1 MQIMKRL
8 LIIAILLVLLP
19 AVVHAEKKYINDLLE
34 ITLRTGQGIDHKIIE
49 IVKSGQVVEVL
60 EPGDQ
65 WTKIRRL
72 NGTEGWVVSRFLTS
86 NKPNI
91 LLLKELQE
99 KHEEIMIRNES
110 QLVKIAKLQGDNKE
124 LRSKLAV
131 SAKTLN
137 DLNNSFET
145 LKKESGEFLQLQSK
159 YNKAT
164 TQLAKQK
171 EKIQKYED
179 ELSKLEQRQ
188 IFRWIFTGAGILFLG
203 FLIGISGKRQR
214 RRPSLL

>member
-1 MQIMKRL
+1 MKRL
-8 LIIAILLVLLP
+8 FIIAILLVLLP

-49 IVKSGQVVEVL
+49 IVKSGQMVEVL
-60 EPGDQ
+60 KPGDQ

-99 KHEEIMIRNES
+99 KHEAIVIRTDS
-110 QLVKIAKLQGDNKE
+110 QLEEIAKLQEDNKE
-124 LRSKLAV
+124 LRSKLTV

-137 DLNNSFET
+137 DLNNSYET
-145 LKKESGEFLQLQSK
+145 LKKESGEFLQFKSN

-164 TQLAKQK
+164 AQLTKQK
-171 EKIQKYED
+171 QKIQKYEE

-203 FLIGISGKRQR
+203 FLIGLSGKRQR
-214 RRPSLL
+214 RRLSLI

>member
-8 LIIAILLVLLP
+8 FLIAILIVLLP

-99 KHEEIMIRNES
+99 KHEEIMIRNDS
-110 QLVKIAKLQGDNKE
+110 QLIKIAKLQGDNKE

-145 LKKESGEFLQLQSK
+145 LKKESGEFLQLKSK

-164 TQLAKQK
+164 AQLAKQK
-171 EKIQKYED
+171 EKIQKCED
-179 ELSKLEQRQ
+179 DLSKLEQRQ
-188 IFRWIFTGAGILFLG
+188 IFRWIFTGAGILFVG
-203 FLIGISGKRQR
+203 FLLGISGKRQR

>member
-1 MQIMKRL
+1 MKRL
-8 LIIAILLVLLP
+8 FIIAILLVLLP

-49 IVKSGQVVEVL
+49 IVKSGQMVEVL
-60 EPGDQ
+60 KPGDQ

-99 KHEEIMIRNES
+99 KHEAIVIRTDS
-110 QLVKIAKLQGDNKE
+110 QLEEIAKLQEDNKE
-124 LRSKLAV
+124 LRSKLTV

-137 DLNNSFET
+137 DLNNSYET
-145 LKKESGEFLQLQSK
+145 LKKESGEFLQFKSN

-164 TQLAKQK
+164 AQLTKQK
-171 EKIQKYED
+171 QKIQKYEE

-203 FLIGISGKRQR
+203 FLIGLSGKRQR

>member
-1 MQIMKRL
+1 MKRL
-8 LIIAILLVLLP
+8 FIIAILLVLLP
-19 AVVHAEKKYINDLLE
+19 DVVHAEKRYINDLLE

-49 IVKSGQVVEVL
+49 IVKSGQMVEVIK
-60 EPGDQ
+60 PGNQ
-65 WTKIRRL
+65 WTKIRQL

-99 KHEEIMIRNES
+99 KHEAIMIRTDS
-110 QLVKIAKLQGDNKE
+110 QLEEIAKLQEDNKE
-124 LRSKLAV
+124 LRSKLTV

-137 DLNNSFET
+137 GLNNSYET
-145 LKKESGEFLQLQSK
+145 LKKGSGDFLQLKSNYK
-159 YNKAT
+159 KAT
-164 TQLAKQK
+164 AQLTKQK
-171 EKIQKYED
+171 QKNQKYED

-203 FLIGISGKRQR
+203 FLIGLSGKRQR
-214 RRPSLL
+214 RRLSLL

>member
-1 MQIMKRL
+1 MKRL
-8 LIIAILLVLLP
+8 FIIAILLVLLP

-49 IVKSGQVVEVL
+49 IVKSGQMVEVL
-60 EPGDQ
+60 KPGDQ

-99 KHEEIMIRNES
+99 KHEAIMIRTDS
-110 QLVKIAKLQGDNKE
+110 QLEEITKLQEDNKE
-124 LRSKLAV
+124 LRSKLTV

-137 DLNNSFET
+137 DLNNSYET
-145 LKKESGEFLQLQSK
+145 LKKESGEFLQLKSN

-164 TQLAKQK
+164 AQLTKQK
-171 EKIQKYED
+171 QKIQKYED
-179 ELSKLEQRQ
+179 ELSKLERRQ

-203 FLIGISGKRQR
+203 FLIGLSGKRQR

>member
-1 MQIMKRL
+1 MKRL
-8 LIIAILLVLLP
+8 FIIAILLVLLP
-19 AVVHAEKKYINDLLE
+19 DVVHAEKRYINDLLE

-49 IVKSGQVVEVL
+49 IVKSGQMVEVIK
-60 EPGDQ
+60 PGNQ
-65 WTKIRRL
+65 WTKIRQL

-99 KHEEIMIRNES
+99 KYEAIMIRTDS
-110 QLVKIAKLQGDNKE
+110 QLEEIAKLQEDNKE
-124 LRSKLAV
+124 LRSKLTV

-137 DLNNSFET
+137 GLNNSYET
-145 LKKESGEFLQLQSK
+145 LKKGSGDFLQLKSNYK
-159 YNKAT
+159 KAT
-164 TQLAKQK
+164 AQLTKQK
-171 EKIQKYED
+171 QKNQKYED

-203 FLIGISGKRQR
+203 FLIGLSGKRQR
-214 RRPSLL
+214 RRSSLL

>member
-1 MQIMKRL
+1 MKRL
-8 LIIAILLVLLP
+8 FIIAILLVLLP

-49 IVKSGQVVEVL
+49 IVKSGQMVEVIK
-60 EPGDQ
+60 PGNQ
-65 WTKIRRL
+65 WTKIRQL

-99 KHEEIMIRNES
+99 KYEAIMIRTDS
-110 QLVKIAKLQGDNKE
+110 QLEEIAKLQEDNKE
-124 LRSKLAV
+124 LRSKLTV

-137 DLNNSFET
+137 DLNNSYET
-145 LKKESGEFLQLQSK
+145 LKKGSGDFLQLKSNYK
-159 YNKAT
+159 KAT
-164 TQLAKQK
+164 AQLTKQK
-171 EKIQKYED
+171 QKIQKYDD
-179 ELSKLEQRQ
+179 ELSKLEKRQ

-203 FLIGISGKRQR
+203 FLIGLSGKRQR
-214 RRPSLL
+214 RRSSLL

>member
-1 MQIMKRL
+1 MKRL
-8 LIIAILLVLLP
+8 FIIAILLVLLP
-19 AVVHAEKKYINDLLE
+19 DVVHAEKRYINDLLE

-49 IVKSGQVVEVL
+49 IVKSGQMVEVIK
-60 EPGDQ
+60 PGNQ
-65 WTKIRRL
+65 WTKIRQL

-99 KHEEIMIRNES
+99 KYEAIMIRTDS
-110 QLVKIAKLQGDNKE
+110 QLEEIAKLQEDNKE
-124 LRSKLAV
+124 LRSKLTV

-137 DLNNSFET
+137 DLNNSYET
-145 LKKESGEFLQLQSK
+145 LKKGSGDFLQLKSNYK
-159 YNKAT
+159 KAT
-164 TQLAKQK
+164 AQLTKQK
-171 EKIQKYED
+171 QKNQKYED

-203 FLIGISGKRQR
+203 FLIGLSGKRQR
-214 RRPSLL
+214 RRLSLL

>member
-1 MQIMKRL
+1 MKRL
-8 LIIAILLVLLP
+8 FIIAILLVLLP
-19 AVVHAEKKYINDLLE
+19 AVVHAEKRYINDLLE

-49 IVKSGQVVEVL
+49 IVKSGQMVEVL
-60 EPGDQ
+60 KPGDQ

-99 KHEEIMIRNES
+99 KHEAVVIRTDS
-110 QLVKIAKLQGDNKE
+110 QLEEITKLQEDNKE

-131 SAKTLN
+131 SAKMLN
-137 DLNNSFET
+137 DLNNSYET
-145 LKKESGEFLQLQSK
+145 LKKGSGDFLQLKSN

-164 TQLAKQK
+164 AQLTKQK
-171 EKIQKYED
+171 QKIQQYED

-203 FLIGISGKRQR
+203 FLIGLSGKRQR
-214 RRPSLL
+214 RRSSLL

>member
-1 MQIMKRL
+1 MKRL
-8 LIIAILLVLLP
+8 FIIAILLVLLP
-19 AVVHAEKKYINDLLE
+19 DVVHAEKRYINDLLE

-49 IVKSGQVVEVL
+49 IVKSGQMVEVIK
-60 EPGDQ
+60 PGNQ
-65 WTKIRRL
+65 WTKIRQL

-99 KHEEIMIRNES
+99 KYEAIMIRTDS
-110 QLVKIAKLQGDNKE
+110 QLEEIAKLQEDNKE
-124 LRSKLAV
+124 LRSKLTV

-137 DLNNSFET
+137 GLNNSYET
-145 LKKESGEFLQLQSK
+145 LKKGSGDFLQLKSNYK
-159 YNKAT
+159 KAT
-164 TQLAKQK
+164 AQLTKQK
-171 EKIQKYED
+171 LKNQKYED

-203 FLIGISGKRQR
+203 FLIGLSGKRQR
-214 RRPSLL
+214 RRSSLL

>member
-1 MQIMKRL
+1 MKRHF
-8 LIIAILLVLLP
+8 IIAILLVLLP
-19 AVVHAEKKYINDLLE
+19 AVVHADKKYINDLLE

-65 WTKIRRL
+65 WTKIRRQ

-99 KHEEIMIRNES
+99 KHEAILIHNSS
-110 QLVKIAKLQGDNKE
+110 QLKKIAKLQDDNEE

-137 DLNNSFET
+137 DLNNSYET
-145 LKKESGEFLQLQSK
+145 LKKESGEFLHLKSN

-164 TQLAKQK
+164 AQLAKQK
-171 EKIQKYED
+171 QKIQNYED
-179 ELSKLEQRQ
+179 ELSKLEKRQ

-203 FLIGISGKRQR
+203 FLIGLSGKRQR

>member
-1 MQIMKRL
+1 MKRL
-8 LIIAILLVLLP
+8 FIIAILLVLLP
-19 AVVHAEKKYINDLLE
+19 AVVHAEKRYINDLLE

-49 IVKSGQVVEVL
+49 IVKSGQMVEVL
-60 EPGDQ
+60 KPGDQ

-91 LLLKELQE
+91 ILLKELQE
-99 KHEEIMIRNES
+99 KHEAIMIRTDS
-110 QLVKIAKLQGDNKE
+110 QLEEMAKLQEDNKE
-124 LRSKLAV
+124 LRSKLTV

-137 DLNNSFET
+137 DLNNSYET
-145 LKKESGEFLQLQSK
+145 LKKESGEFLKLKSNYDKAAAQL
-159 YNKAT
+159 T
-164 TQLAKQK
+164 KQK
-171 EKIQKYED
+171 QKIQKYEE

-203 FLIGISGKRQR
+203 FLIGLSGKRQR
-214 RRPSLL
+214 RRPSLI

>member
-1 MQIMKRL
+1 MKRL
-8 LIIAILLVLLP
+8 FIIAILLVLLP
-19 AVVHAEKKYINDLLE
+19 AVVHAEKRYINDLLE

-49 IVKSGQVVEVL
+49 IVKSGQMVEVL
-60 EPGDQ
+60 KPGDQ

-99 KHEEIMIRNES
+99 KHEAIMIRTDS
-110 QLVKIAKLQGDNKE
+110 QLEEIAKLQEDNKE
-124 LRSKLAV
+124 LRSKLTV

-137 DLNNSFET
+137 DLNNSYET
-145 LKKESGEFLQLQSK
+145 LKKESGEFLQFKSN

-164 TQLAKQK
+164 AQLTKQK
-171 EKIQKYED
+171 QKIQKYEE

-203 FLIGISGKRQR
+203 FLIGLSGKRQR
-214 RRPSLL
+214 RRLSLI

>member
-1 MQIMKRL
+1 MKRL
-8 LIIAILLVLLP
+8 FIIAILLVLLP
-19 AVVHAEKKYINDLLE
+19 AVVHAEKRYINDLLE

-49 IVKSGQVVEVL
+49 IVKSGQMVEVIK
-60 EPGDQ
+60 PGDQ

-99 KHEEIMIRNES
+99 KHEAIMIRTDS
-110 QLVKIAKLQGDNKE
+110 QLEEIAKLQEDNKE
-124 LRSKLAV
+124 LRSKLTV

-137 DLNNSFET
+137 DLNNSYET
-145 LKKESGEFLQLQSK
+145 LKKGSGDFLQIKSN

-164 TQLAKQK
+164 AQLTKQK
-171 EKIQKYED
+171 QKIQKYED

-203 FLIGISGKRQR
+203 FLIGLSGKRQR
-214 RRPSLL
+214 RRLSLL

>member
-1 MQIMKRL
+1 MKRL
-8 LIIAILLVLLP
+8 FIIAILLVLLP
-19 AVVHAEKKYINDLLE
+19 DVVHAEKRYINDLLE

-49 IVKSGQVVEVL
+49 IVKSGQMVEVL
-60 EPGDQ
+60 KPGEQ

-99 KHEEIMIRNES
+99 KHEAIMIRTDS
-110 QLVKIAKLQGDNKE
+110 QLEEIAKLQEDNKE
-124 LRSKLAV
+124 LRSKLTV

-137 DLNNSFET
+137 DLNNSYET
-145 LKKESGEFLQLQSK
+145 LKKGSGDFLQLKSNYK
-159 YNKAT
+159 KAT
-164 TQLAKQK
+164 AQLTKQK
-171 EKIQKYED
+171 QKNQKYED

-203 FLIGISGKRQR
+203 FLIGLSGKRQR
-214 RRPSLL
+214 RRLSLL

>member
-1 MQIMKRL
+1 MKRL
-8 LIIAILLVLLP
+8 FIIAILLVLLP

-49 IVKSGQVVEVL
+49 IVKSGQMVEVL
-60 EPGDQ
+60 KPGDQ

-99 KHEEIMIRNES
+99 KHEAIVTRTDS
-110 QLVKIAKLQGDNKE
+110 QLEEIAKLQEDNKE
-124 LRSKLAV
+124 LRSKLTV

-137 DLNNSFET
+137 DLNNSYET
-145 LKKESGEFLQLQSK
+145 LKKESGEFLQFKSN

-164 TQLAKQK
+164 AQLTKQK
-171 EKIQKYED
+171 QKIQKYEE

-203 FLIGISGKRQR
+203 FLIGLSGKRQR

>member
-1 MQIMKRL
+1 MKRL
-8 LIIAILLVLLP
+8 FIIAILLVLLP
-19 AVVHAEKKYINDLLE
+19 DVVHAEKRYINDLLE

-49 IVKSGQVVEVL
+49 IVKSGQMVEVIK
-60 EPGDQ
+60 PGNQ
-65 WTKIRRL
+65 WTKIRQL

-99 KHEEIMIRNES
+99 KYEAIMIRTDS
-110 QLVKIAKLQGDNKE
+110 QLEEIAKLQEDNKE
-124 LRSKLAV
+124 LRSKLTV

-137 DLNNSFET
+137 GLNNSYET
-145 LKKESGEFLQLQSK
+145 LKKGSGDFLQLKSNYK
-159 YNKAT
+159 KAT
-164 TQLAKQK
+164 AQLTKQK
-171 EKIQKYED
+171 QKNQKYED

-203 FLIGISGKRQR
+203 FLIGLSGKRQR
-214 RRPSLL
+214 RRLSLL

>member
-1 MQIMKRL
+1 MKRL
-8 LIIAILLVLLP
+8 FIIAILLVLLP
-19 AVVHAEKKYINDLLE
+19 AVVHAEKRYINDLLE

-49 IVKSGQVVEVL
+49 IVKSGQMVEVIK
-60 EPGDQ
+60 PGDQ

-99 KHEEIMIRNES
+99 KHEAIMIRTDS
-110 QLVKIAKLQGDNKE
+110 QLEEIAKLQEDNKE
-124 LRSKLAV
+124 LRSKLTV

-137 DLNNSFET
+137 DLNNSYET
-145 LKKESGEFLQLQSK
+145 LKKGSGDFLQLKSNYK
-159 YNKAT
+159 KAT
-164 TQLAKQK
+164 AQLTKQK
-171 EKIQKYED
+171 QKIQKYED

-203 FLIGISGKRQR
+203 FLIGLSGKRQR
-214 RRPSLL
+214 RRSSLL

>member
-1 MQIMKRL
+1 
-8 LIIAILLVLLP
+8 LLP
-19 AVVHAEKKYINDLLE
+19 AVVHAEKRYINDLLE

-49 IVKSGQVVEVL
+49 IVKSGQMVEVIK
-60 EPGDQ
+60 PGDQ

-91 LLLKELQE
+91 ILLKELQE
-99 KHEEIMIRNES
+99 KHEAIMIRTDS
-110 QLVKIAKLQGDNKE
+110 QLEEIAKLQEDNKE
-124 LRSKLAV
+124 LRSKLTV

-137 DLNNSFET
+137 DLNNSYET
-145 LKKESGEFLQLQSK
+145 LKKESGEFLQFKSN

-164 TQLAKQK
+164 AQLTKQK
-171 EKIQKYED
+171 QKIQKYED

-203 FLIGISGKRQR
+203 FLIGLSGKRQR
-214 RRPSLL
+214 RRLSLI

>member
-1 MQIMKRL
+1 MKRL
-8 LIIAILLVLLP
+8 IIIAILLVLLP
-19 AVVHAEKKYINDLLE
+19 AVVHAEKRYINDLLE

-49 IVKSGQVVEVL
+49 IVKSGQMVEVIK
-60 EPGDQ
+60 PGDQ

-99 KHEEIMIRNES
+99 KHEAIMIRTDS
-110 QLVKIAKLQGDNKE
+110 QLEEIAKLQEDNKE

-131 SAKTLN
+131 SAKMLN
-137 DLNNSFET
+137 DLNNSYET
-145 LKKESGEFLQLQSK
+145 LKKGSGDFLQLKSN

-164 TQLAKQK
+164 AQLTKQK
-171 EKIQKYED
+171 QKIQQYED

-203 FLIGISGKRQR
+203 FLIGLSGKRQR
-214 RRPSLL
+214 RRLSLL

>member
-1 MQIMKRL
+1 MKRL
-8 LIIAILLVLLP
+8 FIIAMLLVLLP
-19 AVVHAEKKYINDLLE
+19 AVVHAEKRYINDLLE

-49 IVKSGQVVEVL
+49 IVKSGQMVEVIK
-60 EPGDQ
+60 PGNQ
-65 WTKIRRL
+65 WTKIRQL

-99 KHEEIMIRNES
+99 KHEAIMIRTDS
-110 QLVKIAKLQGDNKE
+110 QLEEIAKLQEDNKE
-124 LRSKLAV
+124 LRSKLTV

-137 DLNNSFET
+137 DLNNSYET
-145 LKKESGEFLQLQSK
+145 LKKGSGDFLQLKSNYK
-159 YNKAT
+159 KAT
-164 TQLAKQK
+164 AQLTKQK
-171 EKIQKYED
+171 QKNQKYED

-203 FLIGISGKRQR
+203 FLIGLSGKRQR
-214 RRPSLL
+214 RRSSLL

>member
-1 MQIMKRL
+1 MKRL
-8 LIIAILLVLLP
+8 FIIAILLVLLP
-19 AVVHAEKKYINDLLE
+19 AVVHAEKRYINDLLE

-60 EPGDQ
+60 KPGDQ

-99 KHEEIMIRNES
+99 KHEAIMIRTDS
-110 QLVKIAKLQGDNKE
+110 QLEEIAKLQEDNKE
-124 LRSKLAV
+124 LRSKLTV

-137 DLNNSFET
+137 DLNNSYET
-145 LKKESGEFLQLQSK
+145 LKKGSGDFLQLKSN

-164 TQLAKQK
+164 AQLTEQKQ
-171 EKIQKYED
+171 KIQKYEE

-188 IFRWIFTGAGILFLG
+188 VFRWIFTGAGILFLG
-203 FLIGISGKRQR
+203 FLIGLSGKRQR
-214 RRPSLL
+214 RRLSLL

>member
-1 MQIMKRL
+1 MKRL
-8 LIIAILLVLLP
+8 IIIAILLVLLP
-19 AVVHAEKKYINDLLE
+19 AVVHAEKRYINDLLE

-49 IVKSGQVVEVL
+49 IVKSGQMVEVIK
-60 EPGDQ
+60 PGDQ

-99 KHEEIMIRNES
+99 KHEAIMIRTDS
-110 QLVKIAKLQGDNKE
+110 QLEEIAKLQEDNKE

-131 SAKTLN
+131 SAKMLN
-137 DLNNSFET
+137 DLNNSYET
-145 LKKESGEFLQLQSK
+145 LKKGSGDFLQLKSN

-164 TQLAKQK
+164 AQLTKQK
-171 EKIQKYED
+171 QKIQQYED

-203 FLIGISGKRQR
+203 FLIGLSGKRQR
-214 RRPSLL
+214 RRSSLL

>member
-1 MQIMKRL
+1 MKRL
-8 LIIAILLVLLP
+8 FIIAILLVLLP

-49 IVKSGQVVEVL
+49 IVKSGQMVEVL
-60 EPGDQ
+60 KPGDQ

-99 KHEEIMIRNES
+99 KHEAIVIRTDS
-110 QLVKIAKLQGDNKE
+110 QLEEIAKLQEDNKE
-124 LRSKLAV
+124 LRSKLTV

-137 DLNNSFET
+137 DLNNSYET
-145 LKKESGEFLQLQSK
+145 LKKESGEFLQFKSN

-164 TQLAKQK
+164 AQLTKQK
-171 EKIQKYED
+171 QKIQKYEE

-203 FLIGISGKRQR
+203 FLIGLSGKRQR
-214 RRPSLL
+214 RRPSLI

>member
-1 MQIMKRL
+1 MKRL
-8 LIIAILLVLLP
+8 FIITIMLILLP

-49 IVKSGQVVEVL
+49 IVKSGQMVEVIK
-60 EPGDQ
+60 PGDQ

-99 KHEEIMIRNES
+99 KHEAIMIRTDS
-110 QLVKIAKLQGDNKE
+110 QLEEIAKLQEDNKE
-124 LRSKLAV
+124 LRSKLTV

-137 DLNNSFET
+137 DLNNSYET
-145 LKKESGEFLQLQSK
+145 LKKESGEFLQLKSN

-164 TQLAKQK
+164 AQVNKQK
-171 EKIQKYED
+171 QKIQKYED
-179 ELSKLEQRQ
+179 ELSKLEKRQ
-188 IFRWIFTGAGILFLG
+188 VFRWIFTGAGILLLG
-203 FLIGISGKRQR
+203 FLIGLSGKRQR

>member
-1 MQIMKRL
+1 MKRL
-8 LIIAILLVLLP
+8 FIIAILLVLLP
-19 AVVHAEKKYINDLLE
+19 DVVHAEKRYINDLLE

-49 IVKSGQVVEVL
+49 IVKSGQMVEVIK
-60 EPGDQ
+60 PGNQ
-65 WTKIRRL
+65 WTKIRQL

-99 KHEEIMIRNES
+99 KYEAIMIRTDS
-110 QLVKIAKLQGDNKE
+110 QLEEIAKLQEDNKE
-124 LRSKLAV
+124 LRSKLTV

-137 DLNNSFET
+137 DLNNSYET
-145 LKKESGEFLQLQSK
+145 LKKGSGDFLQLKSNYK
-159 YNKAT
+159 KAT
-164 TQLAKQK
+164 AQLTKQK
-171 EKIQKYED
+171 QKNQKYED

-188 IFRWIFTGAGILFLG
+188 IFRWIFTGAGIAFLG
-203 FLIGISGKRQR
+203 FLIGLSGKRQR

>member
-1 MQIMKRL
+1 MKRL
-8 LIIAILLVLLP
+8 FIIAILLVLLP
-19 AVVHAEKKYINDLLE
+19 AVVHAEKRYINDLLE

-49 IVKSGQVVEVL
+49 IVKSGQMVEVL
-60 EPGDQ
+60 KPGDQ

-91 LLLKELQE
+91 ILLKELQE
-99 KHEEIMIRNES
+99 KHEAIMIRTDS
-110 QLVKIAKLQGDNKE
+110 QLEEMAKLQEDNKE

-137 DLNNSFET
+137 DLNNSYET
-145 LKKESGEFLQLQSK
+145 LKKESGEFLKLKSN
-159 YNKAT
+159 YDKAT
-164 TQLAKQK
+164 AQLTKQK
-171 EKIQKYED
+171 QKIQKYEE

-188 IFRWIFTGAGILFLG
+188 IFRWIFTGAGILFVG
-203 FLIGISGKRQR
+203 FLLGLSGKRQR
-214 RRPSLL
+214 RRPSLI

>member
-1 MQIMKRL
+1 MKRL
-8 LIIAILLVLLP
+8 FIIALLLVLWP
-19 AVVHAEKKYINDLLE
+19 TVVHAEKKYINDLLE

-49 IVKSGQVVEVL
+49 IVKSGQMVEVL

-91 LLLKELQE
+91 ILLKELQE
-99 KHEEIMIRNES
+99 KYKAILIRTDS
-110 QLVKIAKLQGDNKE
+110 QLKEIAKLQEDNKE
-124 LRSKLAV
+124 LRSKLTV

-137 DLNNSFET
+137 DLNNSYET
-145 LKKESGEFLQLQSK
+145 LKKESGDFLQFKSK

-164 TQLAKQK
+164 AQLTKQK
-171 EKIQKYED
+171 QKIQQYED

-188 IFRWIFTGAGILFLG
+188 IFRWIFTGAGILLLG
-203 FLIGISGKRQR
+203 FLIGLSGKRQR
-214 RRPSLL
+214 RRSSLL

>member
-1 MQIMKRL
+1 MKRL
-8 LIIAILLVLLP
+8 FIIAILLVLLP
-19 AVVHAEKKYINDLLE
+19 AVVHAEKRYINDLLE

-49 IVKSGQVVEVL
+49 IVKSGQMVEVIK
-60 EPGDQ
+60 PGDQ

-99 KHEEIMIRNES
+99 KHEAIMIRTDS
-110 QLVKIAKLQGDNKE
+110 QLEEIAKLQDDNKE

-131 SAKTLN
+131 GAKTLN
-137 DLNNSFET
+137 DLNNSYET
-145 LKKESGEFLQLQSK
+145 LKKGSGDFLQIKSN

-164 TQLAKQK
+164 AQLTKQK
-171 EKIQKYED
+171 QKIQKYED

-203 FLIGISGKRQR
+203 FLIGLSGKRQR
-214 RRPSLL
+214 RRLSLL

>member
-1 MQIMKRL
+1 MKRL
-8 LIIAILLVLLP
+8 FIIAILLVLLP
-19 AVVHAEKKYINDLLE
+19 AVVHAEKRYINDLLE

-49 IVKSGQVVEVL
+49 IVKSGQMVEVIK
-60 EPGDQ
+60 PGNQ
-65 WTKIRRL
+65 WTKIRQL

-99 KHEEIMIRNES
+99 KYEAIMIRTDS
-110 QLVKIAKLQGDNKE
+110 QLEEIAKLQEDNKE
-124 LRSKLAV
+124 LRSKLTV

-137 DLNNSFET
+137 DLNNSYET
-145 LKKESGEFLQLQSK
+145 LKKGSGDFLQLKSNYK
-159 YNKAT
+159 KAT
-164 TQLAKQK
+164 AQLTKQK
-171 EKIQKYED
+171 QKNQKYED

-203 FLIGISGKRQR
+203 FLIGLSGKRQR
-214 RRPSLL
+214 RRLSLL

>member
-1 MQIMKRL
+1 MKRL
-8 LIIAILLVLLP
+8 FIIAILLVLLP
-19 AVVHAEKKYINDLLE
+19 DVVHAEKRYINDLLE

-49 IVKSGQVVEVL
+49 IVKSGQMVEVIK
-60 EPGDQ
+60 PGNQ
-65 WTKIRRL
+65 WTKIRQL

-99 KHEEIMIRNES
+99 KYEAIMIRTDS
-110 QLVKIAKLQGDNKE
+110 QLEEIAKLQEDNKE
-124 LRSKLAV
+124 LRSKLTV

-137 DLNNSFET
+137 GLNNSYET
-145 LKKESGEFLQLQSK
+145 LKKGSGDFLQLKSNYK
-159 YNKAT
+159 KAT
-164 TQLAKQK
+164 AQLTKQK
-171 EKIQKYED
+171 QKNQKYEE

-203 FLIGISGKRQR
+203 FLIGLSGKRQR
-214 RRPSLL
+214 RRSSLL

>member
-1 MQIMKRL
+1 MKRL
-8 LIIAILLVLLP
+8 FIIAILLVLLP
-19 AVVHAEKKYINDLLE
+19 AVVHAEKRYINDLLE

-49 IVKSGQVVEVL
+49 IVKSGQMVEVIK
-60 EPGDQ
+60 PGDQ

-99 KHEEIMIRNES
+99 KHEAIMIRTDS
-110 QLVKIAKLQGDNKE
+110 QLEEIAKLQEDNNE

-137 DLNNSFET
+137 DLNNSYET
-145 LKKESGEFLQLQSK
+145 LKKGSGDFLQLKSN

-164 TQLAKQK
+164 AQLTKQK
-171 EKIQKYED
+171 QKIQKYED

-203 FLIGISGKRQR
+203 FLIGLSGKRQR
-214 RRPSLL
+214 RRLSLL

>member
-1 MQIMKRL
+1 MKRHF
-8 LIIAILLVLLP
+8 IIAILLVLLP

-49 IVKSGQVVEVL
+49 IVKSGQMVEVIK
-60 EPGDQ
+60 PGNQ
-65 WTKIRRL
+65 WTKIRQL

-99 KHEEIMIRNES
+99 KHEAIMIRTDS
-110 QLVKIAKLQGDNKE
+110 QLEEIAKLQEDNKE
-124 LRSKLAV
+124 LRSKLTV

-137 DLNNSFET
+137 DLNNSYET
-145 LKKESGEFLQLQSK
+145 LKKGSGDFLQLKSN

-164 TQLAKQK
+164 AQLTKQK
-171 EKIQKYED
+171 QKIQKYED

-203 FLIGISGKRQR
+203 FLIGLSGKRQR
-214 RRPSLL
+214 RRLSLL

>member
-1 MQIMKRL
+1 MKRL
-8 LIIAILLVLLP
+8 FIIAILLVLLP

-49 IVKSGQVVEVL
+49 IVKSGQMVEVIK
-60 EPGDQ
+60 PGDQ

-99 KHEEIMIRNES
+99 KHEAIMIRTDS
-110 QLVKIAKLQGDNKE
+110 QLEEITKLQEDNKE
-124 LRSKLAV
+124 LRSKLTV

-137 DLNNSFET
+137 DLNNSYET
-145 LKKESGEFLQLQSK
+145 LKKESGEFLQLKSN

-164 TQLAKQK
+164 AQLTKQK
-171 EKIQKYED
+171 QKIQKYED

-203 FLIGISGKRQR
+203 FLIGLSGKRQR